1 MSDNINF
8 DYKNLSPF
16 KWFVLENFPFIE
28 ADFDALTEW
37 QLFCK
42 LGKEINKIIDSQNI
56 VGEQAETLTNAFNIL
71 KNYVDNY
78 FNNLD
83 VQDEINNKL
92 NEMVEDGTLQEIIT
106 QYLQVNGVLCFNTLN
121 ELKNATNLIDGSFA
135 RTFGKITYND
145 GEGELYKIRTFT
157 SSDVVDNDN
166 IVAVNFSN
174 TLIAEKQKNKS
185 INDINLRLDLLES
198 EYTVIIGDSFIA
210 QYQENNNWGVYLREL
225 LGLSS
230 TNCLIIGEGGAGFYQ
245 VGNQGTNWKGLLQAN
260 ISRIPDLS
268 KVKRIIVGG
277 GTNDVNSPD
286 KNTLL
291 TSISS
296 FHNYC
301 LTNFPNA
308 HIYVAEFGYFMK
320 FSDVLSRDKINSIVI
335 PAYKVFS
342 NLENSSYLNT
352 ELCYRDVNLY
362 NTPSEHYV
370 HPNDNGQHTIASAIN
385 QALHGQYLPAIKK
398 SPINFSTTD
407 DITAANLTF
416 YDILNNSIHTIS
428 MNGNLTLNKRYSS
441 NSSLNLDL
449 GILNNPFI
457 RKSNN
462 NLFCFANFPIRIVS
476 STNQSLTLNNC
487 RLTIDENGH
496 FILTIPPY
504 AYPSNIENITGIVI
518 QTTFSFDSYN
528 W

>member
-92 NEMVEDGTLQEIIT
+92 NEMATDGTLENIINQEI
-106 QYLQVNGVLCFNTLN
+106 
-121 ELKNATNLIDGSFA
+121 
-135 RTFGKITYND
+135 FG
-145 GEGELYKIRTFT
+145 
-157 SSDVVDNDN
+157 N
-166 IVAVNFSN
+166 INS
-174 TLIAEKQKNKS
+174 
-185 INDINLRLDLLES
+185 RLDMLEA

-230 TNCLIIGEGGAGFYQ
+230 TNCLIIGEGGAGFYS

-320 FSDVLSRDKINSIVI
+320 FSDVSSRDKINSIVI

-362 NTPSEHYV
+362 STPTENYV
-370 HPNDNGQHTIASAIN
+370 HPNDQGQHTIASAIN
-385 QALHGQYLPAIKK
+385 QALHGQYLPAMKR

-407 DITAANLTF
+407 DITAASLTF
-416 YDILNNSIHTIS
+416 YDILHNSIHTIS

-441 NSSLNLDL
+441 NSSLILDL

-518 QTTFSFDSYN
+518 QTSFSFDSYN